1 MDTVKKDSIYEFTE
15 KKSVFIGQVFYA
27 KTIDEAMEKVQ
38 SVREAHPDATHV
50 CWAYSVCGGTQRR
63 ASDDGEPQGTA
74 GMPILHVLDT
84 NGVADVVCTVTRY
97 FGGILLGAGGL
108 VRAYSKGAAGAIEL
122 AGKTD
127 VIEYKTISI
136 TYGYDLHSSIERF
149 FRLEELEPLD
159 REFSDKVTLYVE
171 MPAEKFPYVTHTI
184 EEQWYGRVDILEL
197 SSEIRRRT

>member
-1 MDTVKKDSIYEFTE
+1 MITVKKDSIYEFTE

-27 KTIDEAMEKVQ
+27 KTIEDALARVQ
-38 SVREAHPDATHV
+38 EVREAHPDATHV

-74 GMPILHVLDT
+74 GMPIL
-84 NGVADVVCTVTRY
+84 NGIADVVCTVTRY

-108 VRAYSKGAAGAIEL
+108 VRAYSKGAAGAVED

-127 VIEYKTISI
+127 VIEYKTISV
-136 TYGYDLHSSIERF
+136 TYGYDLHSSMERL

-171 MPAEKFPYVTHTI
+171 MPAEKYPKI
-184 EEQWYGRVDILEL
+184 LQMLEEQWYGRTEVIEI

>member
-1 MDTVKKDSIYEFTE
+1 MDTVKRDSVYEFTE
-15 KKSVFIGQVFYA
+15 KKSEFIGQVFYA
-27 KTIDEAMEKVQ
+27 KTIEDALEKVQ
-38 SVREAHPDATHV
+38 SVRAAHPDATHV

-108 VRAYSKGAAGAIEL
+108 VRAYSKGAAGAIEA

-127 VIEYKTISI
+127 VIEYKTISV
-136 TYGYDLHSSIERF
+136 TYGYDLHSSMERL

-171 MPAEKFPYVTHTI
+171 MPAEKYPAIKQTI
-184 EEQWYGRVDILEL
+184 EEQWYGKTEIVEL

>member
-1 MDTVKKDSIYEFTE
+1 MITVKRDSVYEFTE

-27 KTIDEAMEKVQ
+27 KTIEEALARVQ
-38 SVREAHPDATHV
+38 EVREAHPDATHV

-84 NGVADVVCTVTRY
+84 NGIADVVCTVTRY

-108 VRAYSKGAAGAIEL
+108 VRAYSKGAAGAVED

-127 VIEYKTISI
+127 VIEYKTISV
-136 TYGYDLHSSIERF
+136 TYGYDLHSSMERL

-171 MPAEKFPYVTHTI
+171 MPAEKYPKI
-184 EEQWYGRVDILEL
+184 LQMLEEQWYGRTEVIEI

>member
-1 MDTVKKDSIYEFTE
+1 MITVKKDSIFEFTE

-27 KTIDEAMEKVQ
+27 KTVDEAMEKVQ
-38 SVREAHPDATHV
+38 SVRNAHPDATHV

-108 VRAYSKGAAGAIEL
+108 VRAYSKGAAGAVEE

-127 VIEYKTISI
+127 VIEYKTISV
-136 TYGYDLHSSIERF
+136 TYGYDLHSSMERL
-149 FRLEELEPLD
+149 FRLEELEPFD
-159 REFSDKVTLYVE
+159 RDFSDKVTLYVE
-171 MPAEKFPYVTHTI
+171 MPAEKFPAIAQTL
-184 EEQWYGRVDILEL
+184 EEQWYGRTEVVEI